1 MKVRNKIITLQDLQN
16 TDFCNPLIFASEGAT
31 LEVFKTDFKPS
42 WACLFALTFNGIFKG
57 FKTFSGLKN
66 ASTNLIAKHNLK
78 RI

>member
-1 MKVRNKIITLQDLQN
+1 MKTNITIQGLQKTN
-16 TDFCNPLIFASEGAT
+16 FCNPLTFASEGAT
-31 LEVFKTDFKPS
+31 LEVFKTDFKPN

-66 ASTNLIAKHNLK
+66 ASNRLIVKHNLK